1 MEEATDAK
9 PPAKRARVDDAGT
22 STATTTT
29 ITTEDPHL
37 PKTLAEAHINITAA
51 SLHPQ
56 IAPIVTKLGKTH
68 LLLLCKREQKQK
80 AVQRLIDDEQL
91 IPRSARFQFTLSAP
105 KRTEASLEYTTLQE
119 KAKAIV
125 TQCGLDL
132 KKVIIQAAKLEIITL
147 DNDIK
152 IDLVRS
158 IRLITQ
164 AFLIVNNDSTNCDN
178 KAHQLASLHIASLS
192 KNAKMDINEFCD
204 VYKNTHS
211 LESFPVRIPRETIEI
226 DHSDSMF
233 ATQIAR
239 TTTETDQ
246 TNHDLDIIK
255 QTIESVFI
263 TAWAKYTEQQKK
275 NKIALELKKLSASFF
290 TEQATE
296 QSVIEVDQE
305 PAADKIELKALIRQ
319 EAKAETKSLEQKI
332 NELTKQIADLAEA
345 ARSKNTNTGGRQ
357 HGAPS
362 NERNPP
368 RVRWSQ
374 QPYDRNSNNNNDRS
388 SSNNNDEHN
397 SSNHTGPS
405 QPVTLGRPSTSRTPS
420 NTNHRDEN
428 NYYGP
433 STTVRASAN
442 APADDNSNDSAHE
455 NRNSRMSSGQQ
466 RSTMRNSQYR
476 GRQNKPS
483 NTFNKP

>member
-1 MEEATDAK
+1 MEEATDTK
-9 PPAKRARVDDAGT
+9 PPAKRARVDDTAT
-22 STATTTT
+22 SAATTTT
-29 ITTEDPHL
+29 TTEDPNL
-37 PKTLAEAHINITAA
+37 PKTLAEAHINTTAA

-132 KKVIIQAAKLEIITL
+132 KKVIIQAAKLEITTM
-147 DNDIK
+147 DNEIK

-164 AFLIVNNDSTNCDN
+164 AFLIVNNDNTNCDN
-178 KAHQLASLHIASLS
+178 KVHQLASLHIASLS

-211 LESFPVRIPRETIEI
+211 LETFPVRLPRETIEI

-239 TTTETDQ
+239 TTNETDQ
-246 TNHDLDIIK
+246 AQTNDLDIIK
-255 QTIESVFI
+255 QTIESVLI

-305 PAADKIELKALIRQ
+305 PAADKVELKALIRQ

-332 NELTKQIADLAEA
+332 NDLTKQITALTEA
-345 ARSKNTNTGGRQ
+345 TRSKNSNTGGRLQ
-357 HGAPS
+357 GAPS

-374 QPYDRNSNNNNDRS
+374 QPFDRSNSRNNNN
-388 SSNNNDEHN
+388 N
-397 SSNHTGPS
+397 SGPS
-405 QPVTLGRPSTSRTPS
+405 QTVTFGQPSTDRTPH
-420 NTNHRDEN
+420 NTHSRNENDYYGQPATSRVSENDPADEN
-428 NYYGP
+428 N
-433 STTVRASAN
+433 N
-442 APADDNSNDSAHE
+442 ATDHE
-455 NRNSRMSSGQQ
+455 NRNSRTMSGPQ

-476 GRQNKPS
+476 GRQNKHS
-483 NTFNKP
+483 NTSNRP